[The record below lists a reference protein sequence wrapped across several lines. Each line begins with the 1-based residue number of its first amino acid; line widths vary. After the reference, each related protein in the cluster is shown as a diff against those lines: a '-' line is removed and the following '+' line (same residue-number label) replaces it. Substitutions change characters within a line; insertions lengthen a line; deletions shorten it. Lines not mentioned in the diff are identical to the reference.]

1 MCKQIKKK
9 IAKTLNISY
18 NMLNFAINITLL
30 VLVIIWFMQIIL
42 AEMQINLGTK
52 LSYKDFSTQLEQNK
66 NITSINIQDS
76 GNNFFNKDS
85 YKRIEIKTNQ
95 NNVFFTD
102 TDEPLYIKMLSKI
115 FILLENNNNINLNYK
130 TKTNHLSSLLLS
142 LSILCAT
149 LNGINYLMPKKIKN
163 WFNDILPS

>member
-1 MCKQIKKK
+1 MLCKQIKKK

-76 GNNFFNKDS
+76 
-85 YKRIEIKTNQ
+85 
-95 NNVFFTD
+95 
-102 TDEPLYIKMLSKI
+102 
-115 FILLENNNNINLNYK
+115 
-130 TKTNHLSSLLLS
+130 
-142 LSILCAT
+142 
-149 LNGINYLMPKKIKN
+149 
-163 WFNDILPS
+163 